1 MAHNRV
7 AANLLMMFVVV
18 AGLLSVVGLPQETFP
33 EVSLN
38 TIRIRIEYPGAAPD
52 EVDRALVRR
61 IEDRIGGV
69 AGIDRITSLASENV
83 ATVFAELAL
92 HADPSHVLDQI
103 KSAVDRITSFP
114 EDAERPVVSEI
125 TEQRRVMAVAIY
137 GRVPESTLK
146 ELARRARDD
155 LAALPGISLVS
166 VSGVRSYEVS
176 VEVPSRFLRSHEL
189 TLDDIATAIRRGSL
203 DLPGGRLRTDSE
215 DILVRVGGP
224 RDEGAEFADIVVGA
238 DIDGSALR
246 LGDVAEIRDGFS
258 ESDMLTTYNGQPA
271 AFVHVS
277 RAGDERVTDI
287 AEKVRR
293 YLGDE
298 LAALLPDGVSYG
310 IWVNEADLL
319 QSRISL
325 LVKNGL
331 LGLVLVLAALTLFL
345 DLRLAW
351 WTAAGIFMS
360 FTGVFFVMSLV
371 GLSLNMMSLFGFIL
385 AIGIVVDDAIVV
397 GENIFAEREKGASAL
412 DAAIRGTHRVCTPVV
427 FAVLTTVAAFTPL
440 LVIPGS
446 VGKFL
451 YAIPTVVIS
460 VLLLSLVEVLFILPR
475 HLAHAPPPGKGN
487 GPGILRGGLHR
498 LQDAIRVRLRA
509 FVDGPLER
517 TVRFSVERWG
527 LALLGSLAALLVSA
541 GLVAGNHIRFGLLP
555 DVESELVVANLE
567 MPEGTPSERTRQ
579 IAAHLEQTAYAAVA
593 ELEETLPADEIPLLQ
608 AVLTSIGE
616 APGTGSGGPGLT
628 PGTDLIQSHIAEV
641 SLWLADPEVRNL
653 PGVEVE
659 RAWRDRT
666 GPVAG
671 ASRLDFS
678 SRAVDLGAPVQVE
691 LSHANADMLASAVTT
706 LSDRLAQYIGVTD
719 IRDDRGR
726 GKREIRLDL
735 KPEARTLGITVQEL
749 ARQVRASLF
758 GTEALRLQRGSEEVR
773 VYVRLPKEERNSLE
787 DLRDHPVRTQ
797 SGAATPLSEI
807 ADLSFA
813 VGPAL
818 INRIDGHRVATVTAD
833 VDTRVLSGRDVN
845 AELTSTILP
854 EIEAAFPGLRH
865 SLGGAQRAT
874 SESLSGLGRGFALAL
889 FAMYALLA
897 ISFGSY
903 RQPLV
908 VMAAIPFGFVGAALG
923 HLVLG
928 LEMGVFSIF
937 AIVGL
942 SGVVVNDS
950 LVLINFVNALHNG
963 GMAMPRAIVEGAKR
977 RFRPIMLTS
986 VTTFLGVF
994 PIIAERSTQAQFLV
1008 PMAATIAFGVL
1019 FATVITMITVPALA
1033 MANHSL
1039 GRSRRAG

>member
-7 AANLLMMFVVV
+7 AANLLMLFIVV

-38 TIRIRIEYPGAAPD
+38 TIRIRVEYPGAAPE
-52 EVDRALVRR
+52 EVDQALVRR
-61 IEDRIGGV
+61 IEDAIGGV

-83 ATVFAELAL
+83 ATVFAEVAL
-92 HADPSHVLDQI
+92 HADPSRVLDQV

-114 EDAERPVVSEI
+114 EDAERPVVSEL
-125 TEQRRVMAVAIY
+125 TDQRRVMAVAIY
-137 GRVPESTLK
+137 GQVPERTLK
-146 ELARRARDD
+146 ELAQRARDD

-176 VEVPSRFLRSHEL
+176 IEVPSRSLRSHEL
-189 TLDDIATAIRRGSL
+189 TLDDIAAAVRRGSL
-203 DLPGGRLRTDSE
+203 DLPGGRLQTESE
-215 DILVRVGGP
+215 DILVRVGGL

-238 DIDGSALR
+238 DIDGSSLR
-246 LGDVAEIRDGFS
+246 LGDVAEIRDGFRD
-258 ESDMLTTYNGQPA
+258 SDLLTTFNGQPA
-271 AFVHVS
+271 ALVHVS

-293 YLGDE
+293 YLDDE
-298 LAALLPDGVSYG
+298 LAAILPNGVRYG
-310 IWVNEADLL
+310 IWLNEADLL

-331 LGLVLVLAALTLFL
+331 LGLLLVVLALTLFL

-351 WTAAGIFMS
+351 WTAVGIFVS
-360 FTGVFFVMSLV
+360 FAGVFFIMSLV

-397 GENIFAEREKGASAL
+397 GENIFAERENGASAL
-412 DAAIRGTHRVCTPVV
+412 DAAVRGTHRVGTPVI

-475 HLAHAPPPGKGN
+475 HLSHAPPPGTLSGS
-487 GPGILRGGLHR
+487 GILRRLHR
-498 LQDAIRVRLRA
+498 LQDAIRVGLQA
-509 FVDGPLER
+509 FVEGPLER

-555 DVESELVVANLE
+555 EVESELVVANLE
-567 MPEGTPSERTRQ
+567 MPEGTPSARTRE
-579 IAAHLEQTAYAAVA
+579 IAAHLEQAGYAAVA
-593 ELEETLPADEIPLLQ
+593 ELEETLPADEIPLVQ
-608 AVLTSIGE
+608 AVFTSIGE

-628 PGTDLIQSHIAEV
+628 PGTDLIRSNIAEV

-659 RAWRDRT
+659 RAWRDRA

-678 SRAVDLGAPVQVE
+678 SQAVDLGAPVHVE
-691 LSHANADMLASAVTT
+691 LSHTNADMLASAVTM
-706 LSDRLAQYIGVTD
+706 LSDRLAQFVGVTD
-719 IRDDRGR
+719 VRDDRGR
-726 GKREIRLDL
+726 GKSEIRLDL
-735 KPEARTLGITVQEL
+735 TPQARTLGIDVQEL
-749 ARQVRASLF
+749 ARQIRAALV

-773 VYVRLPKEERNSLE
+773 VYVRLPKAERNSLE
-787 DLRDHPVRTQ
+787 DLRDYPVRTQ
-797 SGAATPLSEI
+797 SGAAPPLSEI
-807 ADLSFA
+807 ANLSFE
-813 VGPAL
+813 VGPAA
-818 INRIDGHRVATVTAD
+818 INRIDGHQVATVTAD

-845 AELTSTILP
+845 AELAAAILP
-854 EIEAAFPGLRH
+854 EIEADFPGLRH
-865 SLGGAQRAT
+865 SLGGAQRET

-897 ISFGSY
+897 VSFGSY
-903 RQPLV
+903 RQPVV

-928 LEMGVFSIF
+928 LDMGVFSIF

-950 LVLINFVNALHNG
+950 LVLINFVNALHKAG
-963 GMAMPRAIVEGAKR
+963 TPMPQAIVQGAKQ

-986 VTTFLGVF
+986 VTTFVGVF

-1039 GRSRRAG
+1039 GRGGRGR